1 MKVLKPLDGMTS
13 EETRLLIVLGM
24 GAFLLSG
31 SLYGINVALP
41 EIQREF
47 DVSLTTLKWAS
58 IIGSIMMASLSLCF
72 GRVGD
77 LFGRRT
83 FYRLGIIV
91 YAVGSGMAALFA
103 HSFPV
108 LMVFRVIMATGL
120 PMAYPL
126 AAAIMAA
133 TVAPE
138 RRGQVMGLYATF
150 TAAGALAG
158 PTIAGFLVDTWG
170 WRAVFF
176 GNMTGGL
183 VLVAVQQFTL
193 HGHNERRHESFD
205 YLGAILLLVGFP
217 SLLLGLSSGSISGWL
232 APATLGWFALSA
244 TGLAAFIVQESRCR
258 VPLFHLQFFRS
269 APFCVAMFTLVV
281 GSFIQ
286 SPVTLFTPLYLDK
299 VLSLSSLH
307 VGLIMIALPLS
318 TIFMEPLGGSLADRR
333 EPRIVASAGIFFS
346 LVAVVFYSRLGVG
359 TPALLV
365 VIPLFLIGLGGAFL
379 RPANQVAVYAT
390 VEREQ
395 YGALSALLTALGAL
409 AGALGATVTV
419 ALHETHAANSSA
431 AEFARGQQFTFMV
444 LIPLMMISVAVSLL
458 GRPRTA
464 ATVPAAETVVEA
476 AS

>member
-193 HGHNERRHESFD
+193 HGHNERRH
-205 YLGAILLLVGFP
+205 
-217 SLLLGLSSGSISGWL
+217 
-232 APATLGWFALSA
+232 
-244 TGLAAFIVQESRCR
+244 
-258 VPLFHLQFFRS
+258 
-269 APFCVAMFTLVV
+269 
-281 GSFIQ
+281 
-286 SPVTLFTPLYLDK
+286 
-299 VLSLSSLH
+299 
-307 VGLIMIALPLS
+307 
-318 TIFMEPLGGSLADRR
+318 
-333 EPRIVASAGIFFS
+333 
-346 LVAVVFYSRLGVG
+346 
-359 TPALLV
+359 
-365 VIPLFLIGLGGAFL
+365 
-379 RPANQVAVYAT
+379 
-390 VEREQ
+390 
-395 YGALSALLTALGAL
+395 
-409 AGALGATVTV
+409 
-419 ALHETHAANSSA
+419 
-431 AEFARGQQFTFMV
+431 
-444 LIPLMMISVAVSLL
+444 
-458 GRPRTA
+458 
-464 ATVPAAETVVEA
+464 
-476 AS
+476 